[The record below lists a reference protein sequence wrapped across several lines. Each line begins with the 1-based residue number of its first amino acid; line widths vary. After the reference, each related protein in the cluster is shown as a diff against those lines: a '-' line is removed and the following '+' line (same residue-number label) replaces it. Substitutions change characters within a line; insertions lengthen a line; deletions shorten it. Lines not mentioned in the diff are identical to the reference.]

1 MEKHTYSI
9 VLTDTVVR
17 EVDRLAAQKGT
28 SRSNMMNQILA
39 DYFSC
44 NTPEKQMASIFSMIE
59 NQMQTLFRVQ
69 MQASDAMLFLHSA
82 LQYKYRPTIRYRVEL
97 LRIPSESTIGW
108 LKVFCRTQNQTLLY
122 SMQQFFRFW
131 IEWEMQTDSAYRSIP
146 EMYTLMENGFVR
158 RLLQRNLQ
166 NEEQIADAISQ
177 YIRQFDYLIKRYFTG
192 LQQQIPLEQLQDA
205 LEQSYLQMQKE
216 QGVPFI

>member
-44 NTPEKQMASIFSMIE
+44 DTPEKQMASIFSMIE
-59 NQMQTLFRVQ
+59 NQMQALFRVQ
-69 MQASDAMLFLHSA
+69 MQDSDAMLSINSA

-97 LRIPSESTIGW
+97 LRVPSENTIGW
-108 LKVFCRTQNQTLLY
+108 LKVSCRTQNQALLY

-131 IEWEMQTDSAYRSIP
+131 IRLEMQVDPTYQSVP
-146 EMYTLMENGFVR
+146 EMYTLVENGFLR
-158 RLLQRNLQ
+158 RLLRRDLQ
-166 NEEQIADAISQ
+166 NEEQVANAISQ
-177 YIRQFDYLIKRYFTG
+177 YIRQFDALIKQYFAG
-192 LQQQIPLEQLQDA
+192 LQQQIPSEQLQNA
-205 LEQSYLQMQKE
+205 LQQSYLQMQIE
-216 QGVPFI
+216 QGLPFI

>member
-69 MQASDAMLFLHSA
+69 MQASDAMLSIHSA

-97 LRIPSESTIGW
+97 LRMPSENTIGW
-108 LKVFCRTQNQTLLY
+108 LKVSCRTQNQTLLY

-131 IEWEMQTDSAYRSIP
+131 IAWEVQTNPVYQSIP
-146 EMYTLMENGFVR
+146 EMYTLIENGFVR
-158 RLLQRNLQ
+158 RLLRRNLQ

-177 YIRQFDYLIKRYFTG
+177 YICQFDCLIKRYFAG
-192 LQQQIPLEQLQDA
+192 LQQQMPLEQLQDA
-205 LEQSYLQMQKE
+205 LKQSYLQMQKE
-216 QGVPFI
+216 QKVPFI